1 MSGVRWLLWS
11 CLMAIP
17 AAALAQD
24 EQFAGKRIVPV
35 VQEPRHRVVYQID
48 DLYLLDVQIQPGDTT
63 LPHTHDS
70 AILYTHLHGPTGPS
84 SGRVISDT
92 RYVQEPLTH
101 EVSNEGPGLLHI
113 LALANYGEGRQSK
126 RQPDGTLGAP
136 VLQNPWFASYRIR
149 LRAGEE
155 TGLVRLDNPSVVVQV
170 HDGKIHVTREDG
182 LVEEMNALG
191 NWVWRDSSSPF
202 VIRNLDDDA
211 VEVVVNEARR

>member
-1 MSGVRWLLWS
+1 
-11 CLMAIP
+11 
-17 AAALAQD
+17 
-24 EQFAGKRIVPV
+24 
-35 VQEPRHRVVYQID
+35 
-48 DLYLLDVQIQPGDTT
+48 
-63 LPHTHDS
+63 
-70 AILYTHLHGPTGPS
+70 
-84 SGRVISDT
+84 
-92 RYVQEPLTH
+92 
-101 EVSNEGPGLLHI
+101 
-113 LALANYGEGRQSK
+113 
-126 RQPDGTLGAP
+126 
-136 VLQNPWFASYRIR
+136 